1 MESWWVKSSRLQK
14 VFAFLPGFVWGLT
27 ITYFSLIRGREIPSF
42 LLSFKD
48 LLLHGGMYFTIYV
61 LYYMGLIGWNFS
73 YLPPKKVNQWLLVG
87 LGIAAGGILEILQE
101 TVAID
106 RSGTWEDLAANSLG
120 ALAGFGLMR
129 AVHRGFISSS
139 ET

>member
-1 MESWWVKSSRLQK
+1 MESWWVRSSGFQK
-14 VFAFLPGFVWGLT
+14 VLGFLPGFAWGLT

-73 YLPPKKVNQWLLVG
+73 YRPPKKVNQWLLVG
-87 LGIAAGGILEILQE
+87 LGTVAGGILEILQE

-106 RSGTWEDLAANSLG
+106 RSGTWEDFAANTFG

-129 AVHRGFISSS
+129 AVHHRFIGSS